1 MRRPAILQLMR
12 SSSPPTPASL
22 KILAVLALS
31 AGLHGQA
38 LAQQANTDFKIT
50 TVTPDLVTT
59 PEFSVSFGPK
69 NKKVSK
75 NKEFIEIEASFDW
88 QPRAKDPQFLDD
100 LTLNYYVLL
109 NNKSKEYPRGTLLT
123 GSVTHTAIPQGK
135 GLNSVMYISPRTIER
150 FFDGKA
156 PSTVSAAVKDAGVVI
171 LKQGQP
177 VADLSWKG
185 SGRWWEKEGEPTP
198 GYLLNKSETPFAPLA
213 WDYYEAIKTRPA
225 GF

>member
-1 MRRPAILQLMR
+1 MR
-12 SSSPPTPASL
+12 SSPPPTRTFL
-22 KILAVLALS
+22 TILAAFALS
-31 AGLHGQA
+31 VSFQGNL
-38 LAQQANTDFKIT
+38 LAQQPNTDFKIARI
-50 TVTPDLVTT
+50 TPDLVTT
-59 PEFSVSFGPK
+59 PEFSVNFGPK
-69 NKKVSK
+69 NTKVSK
-75 NKEFIEIEASFDW
+75 NKDFIEIEASFDW

-123 GSVTHTAIPQGK
+123 GAVTHTAIPQGK

-185 SGRWWEKEGEPTP
+185 SGKWWEKEGEPTL
-198 GYLLNKSETPFAPLA
+198 GYLLNKNETPFAPLA
-213 WDYYEAIKTRPA
+213 WDYYEAIKARAA

>member
-1 MRRPAILQLMR
+1 MLRVMRN
-12 SSSPPTPASL
+12 SPPDTRATL
-22 KILAVLALS
+22 KILAALALMAS
-31 AGLHGQA
+31 LFGNAS
-38 LAQQANTDFKIT
+38 AQQPNTEFKVVR
-50 TVTPDLVTT
+50 VTPDLVTT
-59 PEFSVSFGPK
+59 PEFSVNFGPK

-75 NKEFIEIEASFDW
+75 NKDFIEIEASFDW

-100 LTLNYYVLL
+100 LTINYYVLL

-135 GLNSVMYISPRTIER
+135 GLNSVIYISPRTLER
-150 FFDGKA
+150 FFDGKSPTTA
-156 PSTVSAAVKDAGVVI
+156 SAAIKDAGVVI

-185 SGRWWEKEGEPTP
+185 SGKWWEKEGEPTP
-198 GYLLNKSETPFAPLA
+198 GYLLNKNETPFAPLA
-213 WDYYEAIKTRPA
+213 WDYYEAIKARPA

>member
-1 MRRPAILQLMR
+1 MKTSTI
-12 SSSPPTPASL
+12 SL
-22 KILAVLALS
+22 LLAVLSLS
-31 AGLHGQA
+31 LSSAA
-38 LAQQANTDFKIT
+38 AQQSKTDFSVMR
-50 TVTPDLVTT
+50 VTPDLVTT

-75 NKEFIEIEASFDW
+75 NKDFIEIEVSFDW

-109 NNKSKEYPRGTLLT
+109 NNKSKEYPGGTLLT

-150 FFDGKA
+150 FFDGKS
-156 PSTVSAAVKDAGVVI
+156 PSTVSSAVLDAAVVI

-177 VADLSWKG
+177 VAYNPGKG
-185 SGRWWEKEGEPTP
+185 VGKWWEKQGDPTP
-198 GYLLNKSETPFAPLA
+198 GYLLNKNETPFAPLA
-213 WDYYEAIKTRPA
+213 WDYYEAIKARPA
-225 GF
+225 GM